1 MPFAVLVLGW
11 GAVTAWFLA
20 WDRAARRLRGRG
32 EETAFEG
39 SAGPAWR
46 VYIVESALLTL
57 FAGLWFA
64 SLGHGGWVLVFTL
77 LGAITE
83 WAARTRGAHPPG
95 RGGAVGFVAGV
106 ARTVVAGGL
115 LRWIL

>member
-1 MPFAVLVLGW
+1 MPFGVLVLGW
-11 GAVTAWFLA
+11 AAVTAWFLA
-20 WDRAARRLRGRG
+20 WDRAARRFPGRA
-32 EETAFEG
+32 EESAIGG
-39 SAGPAWR
+39 SAGPSWR
-46 VYIVESALLTL
+46 VYMVESALLTP

-64 SLGHGGWVLVFTL
+64 SLGHGGWVLVFAL

-83 WAARTRGAHPPG
+83 WAARTRGAPPPH
-95 RGGAVGFVAGV
+95 RGGAVGFMAGV